1 MVIWQTSEGTFPTWD
16 GTELFFRSW
25 RPRADSNKALIL
37 IHRGHEHSGRLDEL
51 FKDLKLEDF
60 WGFAW
65 DARGHGKSP
74 GERGDA
80 SSFDC
85 LVKDLDTFVKYV
97 GQKYNISAENM
108 AVVSNSVGSVIAS
121 TWVHDYA
128 PRIRALVLAAPAFRI
143 RLYVPLAIPGLRLL
157 QKINDK
163 ASISS
168 YVKSKMLTHD
178 PQQAKKYDEDKLIT
192 RNISVNI
199 LLGLHDTAT
208 RIMDDAGAIFT
219 PTLVLSAGSD
229 WVVENSAQKKFFESL
244 SSSIKQMY
252 VYPGFYHAV
261 FFEKDRQRPIE
272 KTREFI
278 LEAFKHKP
286 SMEFL
291 LKADKEGY
299 TKQEY
304 DKLCKPAGFLASLN
318 FGFQKLI
325 LGTLGKLSDGVK
337 LGWKTGFDSGKS
349 LDYVYENKVR
359 GITAIGQMID
369 RSYLE
374 SIGWKGIR
382 VRGYNLKTRLKET
395 IEKIRASGKPVRLVD
410 LASGPG
416 RYLLDTIKEIPNN
429 NIEVLLRD
437 WDQKNLE
444 AGKQIA
450 TSFGIKNVR
459 FEKADA
465 FNTKS
470 ILDITPH
477 PNIVIVSGL
486 YELFPDNQMVLNSL
500 KGIAEVLDKGGYFI
514 YTGQPW
520 HPQVEMIARTLINRD
535 GKPWI
540 MRRRTQAEMDELVR
554 SVGLKKLDMKID
566 PYGIFTVS
574 LAQKAD

>member
-1 MVIWQTSEGTFPTWD
+1 MAIWQTSEGTFPTRD
-16 GTELFFRSW
+16 GTELFYRSW
-25 RPRADSNKALIL
+25 RPRADSNRALIL

-51 FKDLKLEDF
+51 FRDLQLEDF
-60 WGFAW
+60 WAFAW

-74 GERGDA
+74 GERGCA
-80 SSFDC
+80 PSFDC
-85 LVKDLDTFVKYV
+85 LVKDLDEFVKFV
-97 GQKYNISAENM
+97 SQKHSIPAENM
-108 AVVSNSVGSVIAS
+108 AIVSNSVGGVIAS
-121 TWVHDYA
+121 AWVHDYA

-143 RLYVPLAIPGLRLL
+143 RLYVPLAIPCLRLL

-178 PQQAKKYDEDKLIT
+178 SHQAKMYDDDKLIT
-192 RNISVNI
+192 RNIAVNI

-208 RIMDDAGAIFT
+208 RIMADAGAIFT

-244 SSSIKQMY
+244 SSSVKQMD
-252 VYPGFYHAV
+252 VYPGFYHAI
-261 FFEKDRQRPIE
+261 FFEKDRRRPIE
-272 KTREFI
+272 RTREFI
-278 LEAFKHKP
+278 FAAFKHKP
-286 SMEFL
+286 SMDFL

-304 DKLCKPAGFLASLN
+304 DTLCKPAGFLGSLN
-318 FGFQKLI
+318 FRFQKLI

-337 LGWKTGFDSGKS
+337 LGWNTGFDSGKS
-349 LDYVYENKVR
+349 LDYVYENKAR
-359 GITAIGQMID
+359 GTTAIGRMID
-369 RSYLE
+369 QSYLNA
-374 SIGWKGIR
+374 IGWKGIR
-382 VRGYNLKTRLKET
+382 VRGHHIKTCLKET
-395 IEKIRASGKPVRLVD
+395 IEKVGSSGKLVRLVD

-416 RYLLDTIKEIPNN
+416 RYLLNTIKEIPND

-450 TSFGIKNVR
+450 ASMGIKNVR

-470 ILDITPH
+470 ILDITPR

-486 YELFPDNQMVLNSL
+486 YELFPDNEKVLNSL
-500 KGIAEVLDKGGYFI
+500 KGIAKVLDDGGYFI

-554 SVGLKKLDMKID
+554 SAGLKKLDMKID

>member
-16 GTELFFRSW
+16 GTELFYRYW

-51 FKDLKLEDF
+51 FRDLQLEDF

-74 GERGDA
+74 GERGNA
-80 SSFDC
+80 PSFDC
-85 LVKDLDTFVKYV
+85 LVKDLDAFVKYV
-97 GQKYNISAENM
+97 GQKYNIPVENM

-128 PRIRALVLAAPAFRI
+128 PRIRVLVLAAPAFRI

-208 RIMDDAGAIFT
+208 RVMSDAGAIFT
-219 PTLVLSAGSD
+219 PTLLLSAGSD

-244 SSSIKQMY
+244 SSSVKQMY
-252 VYPGFYHAV
+252 VYPGFYHAI
-261 FFEKDRQRPIE
+261 FFEKDRQKPIE

-299 TKQEY
+299 TKHEY

-349 LDYVYENKVR
+349 LDYIYENKAR
-359 GITAIGQMID
+359 GMAAIGRMID
-369 RSYLE
+369 QAYLD

-382 VRGYNLKTRLKET
+382 VRGHNLKMSLKEA
-395 IEKIRASGKPVRLVD
+395 IEKILASGKPIKLVD

-450 TSFGIKNVR
+450 ASLGIKNVR
-459 FEKADA
+459 FEKGDA
-465 FNTKS
+465 FNTES
-470 ILDITPH
+470 ILKITPR

-486 YELFPDNQMVLNSL
+486 YELFPDNEMVLNSL
-500 KGIAEVLDKGGYFI
+500 KGIAKVLDDGGYFI

-520 HPQVEMIARTLINRD
+520 HPQVEMIARTLVNRD

-574 LAQKAD
+574 LSQKIG

>member
-1 MVIWQTSEGTFPTWD
+1 MTTWQTSEGIFPTWD
-16 GTELFFRSW
+16 GSELFYRSW
-25 RPRADSNKALIL
+25 KSQTESNKALIL

-51 FKDLKLEDF
+51 FKDLQLEDF
-60 WGFAW
+60 WAFAW

-80 SSFDC
+80 PSFDC

-97 GQKYNISAENM
+97 AQKYNIPVENM
-108 AVVSNSVGSVIAS
+108 AVLSNSVGSVIAS

-178 PQQAKKYDEDKLIT
+178 SQQAKKYDEDKLIT

-219 PTLVLSAGSD
+219 PTLLLSAGSD

-244 SSSIKQMY
+244 SSSVKQMH
-252 VYPGFYHAV
+252 VYPGFFHAI

-278 LEAFKHKP
+278 LESFKHTP
-286 SMEFL
+286 SREFL
-291 LKADKEGY
+291 LKADREGY

-304 DKLCKPAGFLASLN
+304 DRLCQPAGFLGSFN
-318 FGFQKLI
+318 FGLQKLI

-349 LDYVYENKVR
+349 LDYVYENKAR
-359 GITAIGQMID
+359 GITAIGRMID

-382 VRGYNLKTRLKET
+382 LRGNNLKMTLMET
-395 IEKIRASGKPVRLVD
+395 IEKIRTSEKPVRLVD

-416 RYLLDTIKEIPNN
+416 RYVLESIKEMSD
-429 NIEVLLRD
+429 VDALLRD

-450 TSFGIKNVR
+450 TSLGIRNVR
-459 FEKADA
+459 FEKGDA
-465 FNTKS
+465 FNTES
-470 ILDITPH
+470 ILKITPR

-486 YELFPDNQMVLNSL
+486 YELFPDNEMVLNSL
-500 KGIAEVLDKGGYFI
+500 KGIAEVLDDGGYFI

-540 MRRRTQAEMDELVR
+540 MRRRTQTEMDELVR
-554 SVGLKKLDMKID
+554 SVGLKKFNMKTD

-574 LAQKAD
+574 ISQKVD